1 MKNLKMSVKLSMIL
15 VLVFIMVM
23 GSGFSAIKGMKT
35 ISSHADDALEE
46 EVRNQY
52 DESIRQQVDNAI
64 SMLDQYYAAYEAG
77 ECTLEEAK
85 KQGADMLRELRYGD
99 SGYFWADDTEGNN
112 IVLLGSDTEGT
123 NRMGTKD
130 GNGYE
135 MVKDIIAVGQQPD
148 GGYCDYVFP
157 KEDGTENLP
166 KRSYSRLYEPFGWV
180 IGTGNYTDYID
191 EIVDGEKQIVDD
203 TRNIWI
209 TRMVFI
215 TVILFLI
222 TIVLIIYIIIDTTG
236 WMKKAVGYAQ
246 KLESGDM
253 TGRSATGRLKRKDEF
268 GILERAL
275 NSMAGTFDQVL
286 GGVKGHGVELAED
299 VDAVM
304 GHLNELND
312 EISSVSAATQELSA
326 SMEETAASAQQIETI
341 SHQIETVSK
350 NIAVRAQDGAEK
362 VVNIHQRAEKAKRD
376 TESNYQNAKNMKAE
390 ISGSLEQALEE
401 AKVVEQI
408 EVLAQSIMGITAQTN
423 LLALNASIE
432 AARAGEAG
440 KGFAVVADEIRLL
453 AEQSRATVENIQQVT
468 QKVTGAVQNLAD
480 DSSRLLAFVAED
492 VSDSFHQFSDIADA
506 YNQDAA
512 DVDEMVT
519 DFSAISEELLASIDG
534 VIQSIND
541 VSKASNEGANGTNEI
556 AQRASMIVQKSED
569 VLSVMNEVGKAS
581 SEMREMVQKFTITE
595 KKSQEKTE
603 EK

>member
-23 GSGFSAIKGMKT
+23 GSGFSAIRGMKT

-157 KEDGTENLP
+157 KEGGTENLP

-191 EIVDGEKQIVDD
+191 EIVEGEKQTIGA
-203 TRNIWI
+203 TRNEWI
-209 TRMVFI
+209 MKMEICTVVF
-215 TVILFLI
+215 FLL
-222 TIVLIIYIIIDTTG
+222 TIAVIIYLIADTTG

-253 TGRSATGRLKRKDEF
+253 TGRSAAGRLKRKDEF

-275 NSMAGTFDQVL
+275 NSMAATFDEVI
-286 GGVKGHGVELAED
+286 GAVKRHGLTLAGD
-299 VDAVM
+299 VDEVM
-304 GHLNELND
+304 EQLGELND
-312 EISSVSAATQELSA
+312 DISSVSAATEELSA

-362 VVNIHQRAEKAKRD
+362 VVSIHQRAQQAKKD
-376 TESNYQNAKNMKAE
+376 TESNYQNAKDMKAE
-390 ISGSLEQALEE
+390 ISGSLIQALEE

-440 KGFAVVADEIRLL
+440 KGFAVVADEIRSL
-453 AEQSRATVENIQQVT
+453 AEQSKVTAENIQQVT

-480 DSSRLLAFVAED
+480 DSSRLLNFVAED
-492 VSDSFHQFSDIADA
+492 VSKSFHQFTEIADA

-519 DFSAISEELLASIDG
+519 DFSAISEELLASIEG
-534 VIQSIND
+534 VLQSIND
-541 VSKASNEGANGTNEI
+541 VSKAANEGANGTNEI
-556 AQRASMIVQKSED
+556 AHRASNIVEKSEN
-569 VLSVMNEVGKAS
+569 VITVMNEVGDAS
-581 SEMREMVQKFTITE
+581 NEMREIVQKFIITE
-595 KKSQEKTE
+595 K
-603 EK
+603 

>member
-85 KQGADMLRELRYGD
+85 KRGADMLRELRYGD

-157 KEDGTENLP
+157 KEGGTENLP

-191 EIVDGEKQIVDD
+191 EIVEGEKQTIGA
-203 TRNIWI
+203 TRNEWI
-209 TRMVFI
+209 MKMEICTVVF
-215 TVILFLI
+215 FLL
-222 TIVLIIYIIIDTTG
+222 TIAVIIYLIADTTG

-253 TGRSATGRLKRKDEF
+253 TGRSAAGRLKRKDEF

-275 NSMAGTFDQVL
+275 NSMAATFDEVI
-286 GGVKGHGVELAED
+286 GAVKRHGLTLAGD
-299 VDAVM
+299 VDEVM
-304 GHLNELND
+304 EQLGELND
-312 EISSVSAATQELSA
+312 DISSVSAATEELSA

-362 VVNIHQRAEKAKRD
+362 VVSIHQRAQQAKKD
-376 TESNYQNAKNMKAE
+376 TESNYQNAKDMKAE
-390 ISGSLEQALEE
+390 ISGSLIQALEE

-440 KGFAVVADEIRLL
+440 KGFAVVADEIRSL
-453 AEQSRATVENIQQVT
+453 AEQSKVTAENIQQVT

-480 DSSRLLAFVAED
+480 DSSRLLNFVAED
-492 VSDSFHQFSDIADA
+492 VSKSFHQFTEIADA

-519 DFSAISEELLASIDG
+519 DFSAISEELLASIEG
-534 VIQSIND
+534 VLQSIND
-541 VSKASNEGANGTNEI
+541 VSKAANEGANGTNEI
-556 AQRASMIVQKSED
+556 AQRASNIVEKSEN
-569 VLSVMNEVGKAS
+569 VITVMNEVGDAS
-581 SEMREMVQKFTITE
+581 NEMREIVQKFIITE
-595 KKSQEKTE
+595 K
-603 EK
+603 

>member
-157 KEDGTENLP
+157 KEGGTENLP

-191 EIVDGEKQIVDD
+191 EIVEGEKQTIGA
-203 TRNIWI
+203 TRNEWI
-209 TRMVFI
+209 MKMEICTVVF
-215 TVILFLI
+215 FLL
-222 TIVLIIYIIIDTTG
+222 TIAVIIYLIADTTG

-253 TGRSATGRLKRKDEF
+253 TGRSAAGRLKRKDEF

-275 NSMAGTFDQVL
+275 NSMAATFDEVI
-286 GGVKGHGVELAED
+286 GAVKRHGLTLAGD
-299 VDAVM
+299 VDEVM
-304 GHLNELND
+304 EQLGELND
-312 EISSVSAATQELSA
+312 DISSVSAATEELSA

-362 VVNIHQRAEKAKRD
+362 VVSIHQRAQQAKTD
-376 TESNYQNAKNMKAE
+376 TESNYQYAKDMKAE
-390 ISGSLEQALEE
+390 ISGSLIQALEE

-440 KGFAVVADEIRLL
+440 KGFAVVADEIRSL
-453 AEQSRATVENIQQVT
+453 AEQSKVTAENIQQVT

-480 DSSRLLAFVAED
+480 DSSRLLNFVAED
-492 VSDSFHQFSDIADA
+492 VSKSFHQFTEIADA

-519 DFSAISEELLASIDG
+519 DFSAISEELLASIEG
-534 VIQSIND
+534 VLQSIND
-541 VSKASNEGANGTNEI
+541 VSKAANEGANGTNEI
-556 AQRASMIVQKSED
+556 AQRASNIVEKSEN
-569 VLSVMNEVGKAS
+569 VITVMNEVGDAS
-581 SEMREMVQKFTITE
+581 NEMREIVQKFIITE
-595 KKSQEKTE
+595 K
-603 EK
+603 

>member
-1 MKNLKMSVKLSMIL
+1 MIL

-46 EVRNQY
+46 AVRNQY

-112 IVLLGSDTEGT
+112 IVLLGSATEGT

-135 MVKDIIAVGQQPD
+135 MVRDIIAVGQQPD

-157 KEDGTENLP
+157 KEGGTENLP

-191 EIVDGEKQIVDD
+191 EIVEGEKQTIGA
-203 TRNIWI
+203 TRNEWI
-209 TRMVFI
+209 MKMEICTVVF
-215 TVILFLI
+215 FLL
-222 TIVLIIYIIIDTTG
+222 TIAVIIYLIADTTG

-253 TGRSATGRLKRKDEF
+253 TGRSAAGRLKRKDEF

-275 NSMAGTFDQVL
+275 NSMAATFDEVI
-286 GGVKGHGVELAED
+286 GAVKRHGLTLAGD
-299 VDAVM
+299 VDEVM
-304 GHLNELND
+304 EQLGELND
-312 EISSVSAATQELSA
+312 DISSVSAATEELSA

-362 VVNIHQRAEKAKRD
+362 VVSIHQRAQQAKKD
-376 TESNYQNAKNMKAE
+376 TESNYQNAKDMKAE
-390 ISGSLEQALEE
+390 ISGSLIQALEE

-440 KGFAVVADEIRLL
+440 KGFAVVADEIRSL
-453 AEQSRATVENIQQVT
+453 AEQSKVTAENIQQVT

-480 DSSRLLAFVAED
+480 DSSRLLNFVAED
-492 VSDSFHQFSDIADA
+492 VSKSFHQFTEIADA

-519 DFSAISEELLASIDG
+519 DFSAISEELLASIEG
-534 VIQSIND
+534 VLQSIND
-541 VSKASNEGANGTNEI
+541 VSKAANEGANGTNEI
-556 AQRASMIVQKSED
+556 AQRASNIVEKSEN
-569 VLSVMNEVGKAS
+569 VITVMNEVGDAS
-581 SEMREMVQKFTITE
+581 NEMREIVQKFIITE
-595 KKSQEKTE
+595 K
-603 EK
+603 

>member
-1 MKNLKMSVKLSMIL
+1 MKNLKKSVKLSMIL

-157 KEDGTENLP
+157 KEGGTENLP

-191 EIVDGEKQIVDD
+191 EIVEGEKQTIGA
-203 TRNIWI
+203 TRNEWI
-209 TRMVFI
+209 MKMEICTVVF
-215 TVILFLI
+215 FLL
-222 TIVLIIYIIIDTTG
+222 TIAGIIYLIADTTG

-253 TGRSATGRLKRKDEF
+253 TGRSAAGRLKRKDEF

-275 NSMAGTFDQVL
+275 NSMAATFDEVI
-286 GGVKGHGVELAED
+286 GAVKRHGMTLAGD
-299 VDAVM
+299 VDEVM
-304 GHLNELND
+304 EQLGELND
-312 EISSVSAATQELSA
+312 DISSVSAATEELSA

-362 VVNIHQRAEKAKRD
+362 VVSIHQRAQQAKKD
-376 TESNYQNAKNMKAE
+376 TESNYQNAKDMKAE
-390 ISGSLEQALEE
+390 ISGSLIQALEE

-440 KGFAVVADEIRLL
+440 KGFAVVADEIRSL
-453 AEQSRATVENIQQVT
+453 AEQSKVTAENIQQVT

-480 DSSRLLAFVAED
+480 DSSRLLNFVAED
-492 VSDSFHQFSDIADA
+492 VSKSFHQFTEIADA

-519 DFSAISEELLASIDG
+519 DFSAISEELLASIEG
-534 VIQSIND
+534 VLQSIND
-541 VSKASNEGANGTNEI
+541 VSKAANEGANGTNEI
-556 AQRASMIVQKSED
+556 AQRASNIVEKSEN
-569 VLSVMNEVGKAS
+569 VITVMNEVGDAS
-581 SEMREMVQKFTITE
+581 NEMREIVQKFIITE
-595 KKSQEKTE
+595 K
-603 EK
+603 

>member
-157 KEDGTENLP
+157 KEGGTENLP

-191 EIVDGEKQIVDD
+191 EIVEGEKQTIGA
-203 TRNIWI
+203 TRNEWI
-209 TRMVFI
+209 MKMEICTVVF
-215 TVILFLI
+215 FLL
-222 TIVLIIYIIIDTTG
+222 TIAVIIYLIADTTG

-253 TGRSATGRLKRKDEF
+253 TGRSAAGRLKRKDEF
-268 GILERAL
+268 GILERAM
-275 NSMAGTFDQVL
+275 NSMAATFDEVI
-286 GGVKGHGVELAED
+286 GAVKRHGLTLAGD
-299 VDAVM
+299 VDEVM
-304 GHLNELND
+304 EQLGELND
-312 EISSVSAATQELSA
+312 DISSVSAATEELSA

-362 VVNIHQRAEKAKRD
+362 VVSIHQRAQQAKKD
-376 TESNYQNAKNMKAE
+376 TESNYQNAKDMKAE
-390 ISGSLEQALEE
+390 ISGSLIQALEE

-440 KGFAVVADEIRLL
+440 KGFAVVADEIRSL
-453 AEQSRATVENIQQVT
+453 AEQSKVTAENIQQVT

-480 DSSRLLAFVAED
+480 DSSRLLNFVAKD
-492 VSDSFHQFSDIADA
+492 VSKSFHQFTDIADA

-519 DFSAISEELLASIDG
+519 DFSAISEELLASIEG
-534 VIQSIND
+534 VLQSIND
-541 VSKASNEGANGTNEI
+541 VSKAANEGANGTNEI
-556 AQRASMIVQKSED
+556 AQRASNIVEKSENVITVMNEIGDASNEMREIVQK
-569 VLSVMNEVGKAS
+569 
-581 SEMREMVQKFTITE
+581 FIITE
-595 KKSQEKTE
+595 K
-603 EK
+603 

>member
-46 EVRNQY
+46 AVRNQY

-112 IVLLGSDTEGT
+112 IVLLGSATEGT

-135 MVKDIIAVGQQPD
+135 MVRDIIAVGQQPD

-157 KEDGTENLP
+157 KEGGTENLP

-191 EIVDGEKQIVDD
+191 EIVEGEKQTIGA
-203 TRNIWI
+203 TRNEWI
-209 TRMVFI
+209 MKMEICTVVF
-215 TVILFLI
+215 FLL
-222 TIVLIIYIIIDTTG
+222 TIAVIIYLIADTTG

-253 TGRSATGRLKRKDEF
+253 TGRSAAGRLKRKDEF

-275 NSMAGTFDQVL
+275 NSMAATFDEVI
-286 GGVKGHGVELAED
+286 GAVKRHGLTLAGD
-299 VDAVM
+299 VDEVM
-304 GHLNELND
+304 EQLGELND
-312 EISSVSAATQELSA
+312 DISSVSAATEELSA

-362 VVNIHQRAEKAKRD
+362 VVSIHQRAQQAKKD
-376 TESNYQNAKNMKAE
+376 TESNYQNAKDMKAE
-390 ISGSLEQALEE
+390 ISGSLIQALEE

-440 KGFAVVADEIRLL
+440 KGFAVVADEIRSL
-453 AEQSRATVENIQQVT
+453 AEQSKVTAENIQQVT

-480 DSSRLLAFVAED
+480 DSSRLLNFVAED
-492 VSDSFHQFSDIADA
+492 VSKSFHQFTEVADA

-519 DFSAISEELLASIDG
+519 DFSAISEELLASIEG
-534 VIQSIND
+534 VLQSIND
-541 VSKASNEGANGTNEI
+541 VSKAANEGANGTNEI
-556 AQRASMIVQKSED
+556 AQRASNIVEKSEN
-569 VLSVMNEVGKAS
+569 VITVMNEVGDAS
-581 SEMREMVQKFTITE
+581 NEMREIVQKFIITE
-595 KKSQEKTE
+595 K
-603 EK
+603 

>member
-166 KRSYSRLYEPFGWV
+166 KRSYSRLYESFGWV

-191 EIVDGEKQIVDD
+191 EIVEGEKQTIGA
-203 TRNIWI
+203 TRNEWI
-209 TRMVFI
+209 MKMEICTVVF
-215 TVILFLI
+215 FLL
-222 TIVLIIYIIIDTTG
+222 TIAVIIYLIADTTG

-253 TGRSATGRLKRKDEF
+253 TGRSAAGRLKRKDEF

-275 NSMAGTFDQVL
+275 NSMAATFDEVI
-286 GGVKGHGVELAED
+286 GAVKRHGLTLAGD
-299 VDAVM
+299 VDEVM
-304 GHLNELND
+304 EQLGELND
-312 EISSVSAATQELSA
+312 DISSVSAATEELSA

-362 VVNIHQRAEKAKRD
+362 VVSIHQRAQQAKKD
-376 TESNYQNAKNMKAE
+376 TESNYQNAKDMKAE
-390 ISGSLEQALEE
+390 ISGSLIQALEE

-453 AEQSRATVENIQQVT
+453 AEQSKVTAENIQQVT

-480 DSSRLLAFVAED
+480 DSSRLLNFVAED
-492 VSDSFHQFSDIADA
+492 VSKSFHQFTEIADA

-519 DFSAISEELLASIDG
+519 DFSAISEELLASIEG
-534 VIQSIND
+534 VLQSIND
-541 VSKASNEGANGTNEI
+541 VSKAANEGANGTNEI
-556 AQRASMIVQKSED
+556 AQRASNIVEKSEN
-569 VLSVMNEVGKAS
+569 VITVMNEVGDAS
-581 SEMREMVQKFTITE
+581 NEMREIVQKFIITE
-595 KKSQEKTE
+595 K
-603 EK
+603 

>member
-46 EVRNQY
+46 AVRNQY

-112 IVLLGSDTEGT
+112 IVLLGSATEGT

-135 MVKDIIAVGQQPD
+135 MVRDIIAVGQQPD

-157 KEDGTENLP
+157 KEGGTENLP

-191 EIVDGEKQIVDD
+191 EIVEGVKQTIGA
-203 TRNIWI
+203 TRNEWI
-209 TRMVFI
+209 MKMEICTVVF
-215 TVILFLI
+215 FLL
-222 TIVLIIYIIIDTTG
+222 TIAVIIYLIADTTG

-253 TGRSATGRLKRKDEF
+253 TGRSAAGRLKRKDEF

-275 NSMAGTFDQVL
+275 NSMAATFDEVI
-286 GGVKGHGVELAED
+286 GAVKRHGLTLAGD
-299 VDAVM
+299 VDEVM
-304 GHLNELND
+304 EQLGELND
-312 EISSVSAATQELSA
+312 DISSVSAATEELSA

-362 VVNIHQRAEKAKRD
+362 VVSIHQRAQQAKKD
-376 TESNYQNAKNMKAE
+376 TESNYQNAKDMKAE
-390 ISGSLEQALEE
+390 ISGSLIQALEE

-440 KGFAVVADEIRLL
+440 KGFAVVADEIRSL
-453 AEQSRATVENIQQVT
+453 AEQSKVTAENIQQVT

-480 DSSRLLAFVAED
+480 DSSRLLNFVAED
-492 VSDSFHQFSDIADA
+492 VSKSFHQFTEIADA

-519 DFSAISEELLASIDG
+519 DFSAISEELLASIEG
-534 VIQSIND
+534 VLQSIND
-541 VSKASNEGANGTNEI
+541 VSKAANEGANGTNEI
-556 AQRASMIVQKSED
+556 AQRASNIVEKSEN
-569 VLSVMNEVGKAS
+569 VITVMNEVGDAS
-581 SEMREMVQKFTITE
+581 NEMREIVQKFIITE
-595 KKSQEKTE
+595 K
-603 EK
+603 

>member
-23 GSGFSAIKGMKT
+23 GSGFSAIRGMKT

-166 KRSYSRLYEPFGWV
+166 KRSYSRLYESFGWV

-191 EIVDGEKQIVDD
+191 EIVEGEKQTIGA
-203 TRNIWI
+203 TRNEWI
-209 TRMVFI
+209 MKMEICTVVF
-215 TVILFLI
+215 FLL
-222 TIVLIIYIIIDTTG
+222 TIAVIIYLIADTTG

-253 TGRSATGRLKRKDEF
+253 TGRSAAGRLKRKDEF

-275 NSMAGTFDQVL
+275 NSMAATFDEVI
-286 GGVKGHGVELAED
+286 GAVKRHGLTLAGD
-299 VDAVM
+299 VDEVM
-304 GHLNELND
+304 EQLGELND
-312 EISSVSAATQELSA
+312 DISSVSAATEELSA

-362 VVNIHQRAEKAKRD
+362 VVSIHQRAQQAKKD
-376 TESNYQNAKNMKAE
+376 TESNYQNAKDMKAE
-390 ISGSLEQALEE
+390 ISGSLIQALEE

-440 KGFAVVADEIRLL
+440 KGFAVVADEIRSL
-453 AEQSRATVENIQQVT
+453 AEQSKVTAENIQQVT

-480 DSSRLLAFVAED
+480 DSSRLLNFVAED
-492 VSDSFHQFSDIADA
+492 VSKSFHQFTEIADA

-519 DFSAISEELLASIDG
+519 DFSAISEELLASIEG
-534 VIQSIND
+534 VLQSIND
-541 VSKASNEGANGTNEI
+541 VSKAANEGANGTNEI
-556 AQRASMIVQKSED
+556 AQRASNIVEKSEN
-569 VLSVMNEVGKAS
+569 VITVMNEVGDAS
-581 SEMREMVQKFTITE
+581 NEMREIVQKFIITE
-595 KKSQEKTE
+595 K
-603 EK
+603 

>member
-1 MKNLKMSVKLSMIL
+1 MIL

-157 KEDGTENLP
+157 KEGGTENLP

-191 EIVDGEKQIVDD
+191 EIVEGEKQTIGA
-203 TRNIWI
+203 TRNEWI
-209 TRMVFI
+209 MKMEICTVVFF
-215 TVILFLI
+215 LF
-222 TIVLIIYIIIDTTG
+222 TIAVIIYLIADTTG

-253 TGRSATGRLKRKDEF
+253 TGRSAAGRLKRKDEF

-275 NSMAGTFDQVL
+275 NSMAATFDEVI
-286 GGVKGHGVELAED
+286 GAVKRHGLTLAGD
-299 VDAVM
+299 VDEVM
-304 GHLNELND
+304 EQLGELND
-312 EISSVSAATQELSA
+312 DISSVSAATEELSA

-362 VVNIHQRAEKAKRD
+362 VVSIHQRAQQAKKD
-376 TESNYQNAKNMKAE
+376 TESNYQNAKDMKAE
-390 ISGSLEQALEE
+390 ISGSLIQALEE

-440 KGFAVVADEIRLL
+440 KGFAVVADEIRSL
-453 AEQSRATVENIQQVT
+453 AEQSKVTAENIQQVT

-480 DSSRLLAFVAED
+480 DSSRLLNFVAED
-492 VSDSFHQFSDIADA
+492 VSKSFHQFTEIADA

-519 DFSAISEELLASIDG
+519 DFSAISEELLASIEG
-534 VIQSIND
+534 VLQSIND
-541 VSKASNEGANGTNEI
+541 VSKAANEGANGTNEI
-556 AQRASMIVQKSED
+556 AQRASNIVEKSEN
-569 VLSVMNEVGKAS
+569 VITVMNEVGDAS
-581 SEMREMVQKFTITE
+581 NEMREIVQKFIITE
-595 KKSQEKTE
+595 K
-603 EK
+603 

>member
-46 EVRNQY
+46 AVRNQY

-112 IVLLGSDTEGT
+112 IVLLGSATEGT

-135 MVKDIIAVGQQPD
+135 MVRDIIAVGQQPD

-157 KEDGTENLP
+157 KEGGTENLP

-191 EIVDGEKQIVDD
+191 EIVEGEKQTIGA
-203 TRNIWI
+203 TRNEWI
-209 TRMVFI
+209 MKMEICTVVF
-215 TVILFLI
+215 FLL
-222 TIVLIIYIIIDTTG
+222 TIAVIIYLIADTTG

-253 TGRSATGRLKRKDEF
+253 TGRSAAGRLKRKDEF
-268 GILERAL
+268 GILERAM
-275 NSMAGTFDQVL
+275 NSMAATFDEVI
-286 GGVKGHGVELAED
+286 GAVKRHGMTLAGD
-299 VDAVM
+299 VDEVM
-304 GHLNELND
+304 EQLGELND
-312 EISSVSAATQELSA
+312 DISSVSAATEELSA

-362 VVNIHQRAEKAKRD
+362 VVSIHQRAQQAKKD
-376 TESNYQNAKNMKAE
+376 TESNYQNAKDMKAE
-390 ISGSLEQALEE
+390 ISGSLIQALEE

-440 KGFAVVADEIRLL
+440 KGFAVVADEIRSL
-453 AEQSRATVENIQQVT
+453 AEQSKVTAENIQQVT

-480 DSSRLLAFVAED
+480 DSSRLLNFVAED
-492 VSDSFHQFSDIADA
+492 VSKSFHQFTEIADA

-519 DFSAISEELLASIDG
+519 DFSAISEELLASIEG
-534 VIQSIND
+534 VLQSIND
-541 VSKASNEGANGTNEI
+541 VSKAANEGANGTNEI
-556 AQRASMIVQKSED
+556 AQRASNIVEKSEN
-569 VLSVMNEVGKAS
+569 VITVMNEVGDAS
-581 SEMREMVQKFTITE
+581 NEMREIVQKFIITE
-595 KKSQEKTE
+595 K
-603 EK
+603 

>member
-157 KEDGTENLP
+157 KEGGTENLP

-191 EIVDGEKQIVDD
+191 EIVVGEKQTIGA
-203 TRNIWI
+203 TRNEWI
-209 TRMVFI
+209 MKMEICTVVF
-215 TVILFLI
+215 FLL
-222 TIVLIIYIIIDTTG
+222 TIAVIIYLIADTTG

-253 TGRSATGRLKRKDEF
+253 TGRSAAGRLKRKDEF

-275 NSMAGTFDQVL
+275 NSMAATFDEVI
-286 GGVKGHGVELAED
+286 GAVKRHGLTLAGD
-299 VDAVM
+299 VDEVM
-304 GHLNELND
+304 EQLGELND
-312 EISSVSAATQELSA
+312 DISSVSAATEELSA

-362 VVNIHQRAEKAKRD
+362 VVSIHQRAQQAKKD
-376 TESNYQNAKNMKAE
+376 TESNYQNAKDMKAE
-390 ISGSLEQALEE
+390 ISGSLIQALEE

-440 KGFAVVADEIRLL
+440 KGFAVVADEIRSL
-453 AEQSRATVENIQQVT
+453 AEQSKVTAENIQQVT

-480 DSSRLLAFVAED
+480 DSSRLLNFVAED
-492 VSDSFHQFSDIADA
+492 VSKSFHQFTEIADA

-519 DFSAISEELLASIDG
+519 DFSAISEELLASIEG
-534 VIQSIND
+534 VLQSIND
-541 VSKASNEGANGTNEI
+541 VSKAANEGANGTNEI
-556 AQRASMIVQKSED
+556 AQRASNIVEKSEN
-569 VLSVMNEVGKAS
+569 VITVMNEVGDAS
-581 SEMREMVQKFTITE
+581 NEMREIVQKFIITE
-595 KKSQEKTE
+595 M
-603 EK
+603 

>member
-157 KEDGTENLP
+157 KEGGTENLP

-191 EIVDGEKQIVDD
+191 EIVEGEKQTIGA
-203 TRNIWI
+203 TRNEWI
-209 TRMVFI
+209 MKMEICTVVF
-215 TVILFLI
+215 FLL
-222 TIVLIIYIIIDTTG
+222 TIAVIIYLIADTTG

-253 TGRSATGRLKRKDEF
+253 TGRSAAGRLKRKDEF

-275 NSMAGTFDQVL
+275 NSMAATFDEVI
-286 GGVKGHGVELAED
+286 GAVKRHGLTLAGD
-299 VDAVM
+299 VDEVM
-304 GHLNELND
+304 EQLGELND
-312 EISSVSAATQELSA
+312 DISSVSAATEELSA

-362 VVNIHQRAEKAKRD
+362 VVSIHQRAQQAKKD
-376 TESNYQNAKNMKAE
+376 TESNYQNAKDMKAE
-390 ISGSLEQALEE
+390 ISGSLIQALEE

-440 KGFAVVADEIRLL
+440 KGFAVVADEIRSL
-453 AEQSRATVENIQQVT
+453 AEQSKVTAENIQQVT

-480 DSSRLLAFVAED
+480 DSSRLLNFVAKD
-492 VSDSFHQFSDIADA
+492 VSKSFHQFTEIADA

-519 DFSAISEELLASIDG
+519 DFSAISEELLASIEG
-534 VIQSIND
+534 VLQSIND
-541 VSKASNEGANGTNEI
+541 VSKAANEGANGTNEI
-556 AQRASMIVQKSED
+556 AQRASNIVEKSEN
-569 VLSVMNEVGKAS
+569 VITVMNEVGDAS
-581 SEMREMVQKFTITE
+581 NEMREIVQKFIITE
-595 KKSQEKTE
+595 K
-603 EK
+603 

>member
-1 MKNLKMSVKLSMIL
+1 MIL

-166 KRSYSRLYEPFGWV
+166 KRSYSRLYESFGWV

-191 EIVDGEKQIVDD
+191 EIVDGEKQTIGA
-203 TRNIWI
+203 TRNEWI
-209 TRMVFI
+209 MKMEICTVVF
-215 TVILFLI
+215 FLL
-222 TIVLIIYIIIDTTG
+222 TIAVIIYLIADTTG

-253 TGRSATGRLKRKDEF
+253 TGRSAAGRLKRKDEF

-275 NSMAGTFDQVL
+275 NSMAATFDEVI
-286 GGVKGHGVELAED
+286 GAVKRHGLTLAGD
-299 VDAVM
+299 VDEVM
-304 GHLNELND
+304 EQLGELND
-312 EISSVSAATQELSA
+312 DISSVSAATEELSA

-362 VVNIHQRAEKAKRD
+362 VVSIHQRAQQAKKD
-376 TESNYQNAKNMKAE
+376 TESNYQNAKDMKAE
-390 ISGSLEQALEE
+390 ISGSLIQALEE

-440 KGFAVVADEIRLL
+440 KGFAVVADEIRSL
-453 AEQSRATVENIQQVT
+453 AEQSKVTAENIQQVT

-480 DSSRLLAFVAED
+480 DSSRLLNFVAED
-492 VSDSFHQFSDIADA
+492 VSKSFHQFTEIADA

-519 DFSAISEELLASIDG
+519 DFSAISEELLASIEG
-534 VIQSIND
+534 VLQSIND
-541 VSKASNEGANGTNEI
+541 VSKAANEGANGTNEI
-556 AQRASMIVQKSED
+556 AQRASNIVEKSEN
-569 VLSVMNEVGKAS
+569 VITVMNEVGDAS
-581 SEMREMVQKFTITE
+581 NEMREIVQKFIITE
-595 KKSQEKTE
+595 K
-603 EK
+603 

>member
-23 GSGFSAIKGMKT
+23 GSGFSAIRGMKT

-157 KEDGTENLP
+157 KEGGTENLP

-191 EIVDGEKQIVDD
+191 EIVEGEKQTIGA
-203 TRNIWI
+203 TRNEWI
-209 TRMVFI
+209 MKMEICTVVF
-215 TVILFLI
+215 FLL
-222 TIVLIIYIIIDTTG
+222 TIAVIIYLIADTTG

-253 TGRSATGRLKRKDEF
+253 TGRSAAGRLKRKDEF

-275 NSMAGTFDQVL
+275 NSMAATFDEVI
-286 GGVKGHGVELAED
+286 GAVKRHGLTLAGD
-299 VDAVM
+299 VDEVM
-304 GHLNELND
+304 EQLGELND
-312 EISSVSAATQELSA
+312 DISSVSAATEELSA

-362 VVNIHQRAEKAKRD
+362 VVSIHQRAQQAKKD
-376 TESNYQNAKNMKAE
+376 TESNYQNAKDMKAE
-390 ISGSLEQALEE
+390 ISGSLIQALEE

-440 KGFAVVADEIRLL
+440 KGFAVVADEIRSL
-453 AEQSRATVENIQQVT
+453 AEQSKVTAENIQQVT

-480 DSSRLLAFVAED
+480 DSSRLLNFVAED
-492 VSDSFHQFSDIADA
+492 VSKSFHQFTEIADA

-519 DFSAISEELLASIDG
+519 DFSAISEELLASIEG
-534 VIQSIND
+534 VLQSIND
-541 VSKASNEGANGTNEI
+541 VSKAANEGANGTNEI
-556 AQRASMIVQKSED
+556 AQRASNIVEKSEN
-569 VLSVMNEVGKAS
+569 VITVMNEVGDAS
-581 SEMREMVQKFTITE
+581 NEMREIVQKFIITE
-595 KKSQEKTE
+595 K
-603 EK
+603 

>member
-157 KEDGTENLP
+157 KEGGTENLP

-191 EIVDGEKQIVDD
+191 EIVEGEKQTIGA
-203 TRNIWI
+203 TRNEWI
-209 TRMVFI
+209 MKMEICTVVF
-215 TVILFLI
+215 FLL
-222 TIVLIIYIIIDTTG
+222 TIAVIIYLIADTTG

-253 TGRSATGRLKRKDEF
+253 TGRSAAGRLKRKDEF

-275 NSMAGTFDQVL
+275 NSMAATFDEVI
-286 GGVKGHGVELAED
+286 GAVKRHGLTLAGD
-299 VDAVM
+299 VDEVM
-304 GHLNELND
+304 EQLGELND
-312 EISSVSAATQELSA
+312 DISSVSAATEELSA

-350 NIAVRAQDGAEK
+350 NIAVRAQDGAAK
-362 VVNIHQRAEKAKRD
+362 VVSIHQRAQQAKKD
-376 TESNYQNAKNMKAE
+376 TESNYQNAKDMKAE
-390 ISGSLEQALEE
+390 ISGSLIQALEE

-440 KGFAVVADEIRLL
+440 KGFAVVADEIRSL
-453 AEQSRATVENIQQVT
+453 AEQSKVTAENIQQVT

-480 DSSRLLAFVAED
+480 DSSRLLNFVAED
-492 VSDSFHQFSDIADA
+492 VSKSFHQFTEIADA

-519 DFSAISEELLASIDG
+519 DFSAISEELLASIEG
-534 VIQSIND
+534 VLQSIND
-541 VSKASNEGANGTNEI
+541 VSKAANEGANGTNEI
-556 AQRASMIVQKSED
+556 AQRASNIVEKSEN
-569 VLSVMNEVGKAS
+569 VITVMNEVGDAS
-581 SEMREMVQKFTITE
+581 NEMREIVQKFIITE
-595 KKSQEKTE
+595 K
-603 EK
+603 

>member
-35 ISSHADDALEE
+35 ISSQADDALEE

-157 KEDGTENLP
+157 KEGGTENLP

-191 EIVDGEKQIVDD
+191 EIVEGEKQTIGA
-203 TRNIWI
+203 TRNEWI
-209 TRMVFI
+209 MKMEICTVVF
-215 TVILFLI
+215 FLL
-222 TIVLIIYIIIDTTG
+222 TIAVIIYLIADTTG

-253 TGRSATGRLKRKDEF
+253 TGRSAAGRLKRKDEF

-275 NSMAGTFDQVL
+275 NSMAATFDEVI
-286 GGVKGHGVELAED
+286 GAVKRHGLTLAGD
-299 VDAVM
+299 VDEVM
-304 GHLNELND
+304 EQLGELND
-312 EISSVSAATQELSA
+312 DISSVSAATEELSA

-362 VVNIHQRAEKAKRD
+362 VVSIHQRAQQAKKD
-376 TESNYQNAKNMKAE
+376 TESNYQNAKDMKAE
-390 ISGSLEQALEE
+390 ISGSLIQALEE

-440 KGFAVVADEIRLL
+440 KGFAVVADEIRSL
-453 AEQSRATVENIQQVT
+453 AEQSKVTAENIQQVT

-480 DSSRLLAFVAED
+480 DSSRLLNFVAED
-492 VSDSFHQFSDIADA
+492 VSKSFHQFTEIADA

-519 DFSAISEELLASIDG
+519 DFSAISEELLASIEG
-534 VIQSIND
+534 VLQSIND
-541 VSKASNEGANGTNEI
+541 VSKAANEGANGTNEI
-556 AQRASMIVQKSED
+556 AQRASNIVEKSEN
-569 VLSVMNEVGKAS
+569 VITVMNEVGDAS
-581 SEMREMVQKFTITE
+581 NEMREIVQKFIITE
-595 KKSQEKTE
+595 K
-603 EK
+603 

>member
-157 KEDGTENLP
+157 KEGGTENLP

-191 EIVDGEKQIVDD
+191 EIVEGEKQTIGA
-203 TRNIWI
+203 TRNEWI
-209 TRMVFI
+209 MKMEICTVVF
-215 TVILFLI
+215 FLL
-222 TIVLIIYIIIDTTG
+222 TIAVIIYLIADTTG

-253 TGRSATGRLKRKDEF
+253 TGRSAAGRLKRKDEL
-268 GILERAL
+268 GILERAM
-275 NSMAGTFDQVL
+275 NSMAATFDEVI
-286 GGVKGHGVELAED
+286 GAVKRHGLTLAGD
-299 VDAVM
+299 VDEVM
-304 GHLNELND
+304 EQLGELND
-312 EISSVSAATQELSA
+312 DISSVSAATEELSA

-362 VVNIHQRAEKAKRD
+362 VVSIHQRAQQAKKD
-376 TESNYQNAKNMKAE
+376 TESNYQNAKDMKAE
-390 ISGSLEQALEE
+390 ISGSLIQALEE

-440 KGFAVVADEIRLL
+440 KGFAVVADEIRSF
-453 AEQSRATVENIQQVT
+453 AEQSKVTAENIQQVT

-480 DSSRLLAFVAED
+480 DSSRLLNFVAED
-492 VSDSFHQFSDIADA
+492 VSKSFHQFTEIADA

-519 DFSAISEELLASIDG
+519 DFSAISEELLASIEG
-534 VIQSIND
+534 VLQSIND
-541 VSKASNEGANGTNEI
+541 VSKAANEGANGTNEI
-556 AQRASMIVQKSED
+556 AQRASNIVEKSEN
-569 VLSVMNEVGKAS
+569 VITVMNEVGDAS
-581 SEMREMVQKFTITE
+581 NEMREIVQKFIITE
-595 KKSQEKTE
+595 K
-603 EK
+603 

>member
-1 MKNLKMSVKLSMIL
+1 MSVKLSMIL

-157 KEDGTENLP
+157 KEGGTENLP

-191 EIVDGEKQIVDD
+191 EIVEGEKQTIGA
-203 TRNIWI
+203 TRNEWI
-209 TRMVFI
+209 MKMEICTVVF
-215 TVILFLI
+215 FLL
-222 TIVLIIYIIIDTTG
+222 TIAVIIYLIADTTG

-253 TGRSATGRLKRKDEF
+253 TGRSAAGRLKRKDEF

-275 NSMAGTFDQVL
+275 NSMAATFDEVI
-286 GGVKGHGVELAED
+286 GAVKRHGLTLAGD
-299 VDAVM
+299 VDEVM
-304 GHLNELND
+304 EQLGELND
-312 EISSVSAATQELSA
+312 DISSVSAATEELSA

-362 VVNIHQRAEKAKRD
+362 VVSIHQRAQQAKKD
-376 TESNYQNAKNMKAE
+376 TESNYQNAKDMKAE
-390 ISGSLEQALEE
+390 ISGSLIQALEE

-440 KGFAVVADEIRLL
+440 KGFAVVADEIRSL
-453 AEQSRATVENIQQVT
+453 AEQSKVTAENIQQVT

-480 DSSRLLAFVAED
+480 DSSRLLNFVAED
-492 VSDSFHQFSDIADA
+492 VSKSFHQFTEIADA

-519 DFSAISEELLASIDG
+519 DFSAISEELLASIEG
-534 VIQSIND
+534 VLQSIND
-541 VSKASNEGANGTNEI
+541 VSKAANEGANGTNEI
-556 AQRASMIVQKSED
+556 AQRASNIVEKSEN
-569 VLSVMNEVGKAS
+569 VITVMNEVGDAS
-581 SEMREMVQKFTITE
+581 NEMREIVQKFIITE
-595 KKSQEKTE
+595 K
-603 EK
+603 

>member
-180 IGTGNYTDYID
+180 IGTGIYTDYID
-191 EIVDGEKQIVDD
+191 EIVEREKQTIGA
-203 TRNIWI
+203 TRNEWI
-209 TRMVFI
+209 MKMEICTVVF
-215 TVILFLI
+215 FLL
-222 TIVLIIYIIIDTTG
+222 TIAVIIYLIADTTG

-253 TGRSATGRLKRKDEF
+253 TGRSAAGRLKRKDEF

-275 NSMAGTFDQVL
+275 NSMAATFDEVI
-286 GGVKGHGVELAED
+286 GDVKRHGLTLAGD
-299 VDAVM
+299 VDKVM
-304 GHLNELND
+304 EHLGELND
-312 EISSVSAATQELSA
+312 DISSVSAATEELSA

-362 VVNIHQRAEKAKRD
+362 VVSIHQRAQQAKKD
-376 TESNYQNAKNMKAE
+376 TESNYQNAKDMKAE
-390 ISGSLEQALEE
+390 ISGSLIQALEE

-440 KGFAVVADEIRLL
+440 KGFAVVADEIRSL
-453 AEQSRATVENIQQVT
+453 AEQSKVTAENIQQVT

-480 DSSRLLAFVAED
+480 DSSRLLNFVAKD
-492 VSDSFHQFSDIADA
+492 VSKSFHQFTDIADA

-519 DFSAISEELLASIDG
+519 DFSAISEELLASIEG
-534 VIQSIND
+534 VLQSIND
-541 VSKASNEGANGTNEI
+541 VSKAANEGANGTNEI
-556 AQRASMIVQKSED
+556 AQRASSIVEKSENVITVMNEIGDASNEMREIVQK
-569 VLSVMNEVGKAS
+569 
-581 SEMREMVQKFTITE
+581 FIITE
-595 KKSQEKTE
+595 K
-603 EK
+603 

>member
-157 KEDGTENLP
+157 KEGGTENLP

-191 EIVDGEKQIVDD
+191 EIVEGEKKTIGA
-203 TRNIWI
+203 TRNEWI
-209 TRMVFI
+209 MKMEICTVVF
-215 TVILFLI
+215 FLL
-222 TIVLIIYIIIDTTG
+222 TIAVIIYLIADTTG

-253 TGRSATGRLKRKDEF
+253 TGRSAAGRLKRKDEF

-275 NSMAGTFDQVL
+275 NSMAATFDEVI
-286 GGVKGHGVELAED
+286 GAVKRHGLTLAGD
-299 VDAVM
+299 VDEVM
-304 GHLNELND
+304 EQLGELND
-312 EISSVSAATQELSA
+312 DISSVSAATEELSA

-362 VVNIHQRAEKAKRD
+362 VVSIHQRAQQAKKD
-376 TESNYQNAKNMKAE
+376 TESNYQNAKDMKAE
-390 ISGSLEQALEE
+390 ISGSLIQALEE

-440 KGFAVVADEIRLL
+440 KGFAVVADEIRSL
-453 AEQSRATVENIQQVT
+453 AEQSKVTAENIQQVT

-480 DSSRLLAFVAED
+480 DSSRLLNFVAED
-492 VSDSFHQFSDIADA
+492 VSKSFHQFTEIADA

-519 DFSAISEELLASIDG
+519 DFSAISEELLASIEG
-534 VIQSIND
+534 VLQSIND
-541 VSKASNEGANGTNEI
+541 VSKAANEGANGTNEI
-556 AQRASMIVQKSED
+556 AQRASNIVEKSEN
-569 VLSVMNEVGKAS
+569 VITVMNEVGDAS
-581 SEMREMVQKFTITE
+581 NEMREIVQKFIITE
-595 KKSQEKTE
+595 K
-603 EK
+603 

>member
-46 EVRNQY
+46 AVRNQY

-166 KRSYSRLYEPFGWV
+166 KRSYSRLYESFGWV

-191 EIVDGEKQIVDD
+191 EIVEGEKQTIGA
-203 TRNIWI
+203 TRNEWI
-209 TRMVFI
+209 MKMEICTVVF
-215 TVILFLI
+215 FLL
-222 TIVLIIYIIIDTTG
+222 TIAVIIYLIADTTG
-236 WMKKAVGYAQ
+236 WMKKAVSYAQ

-253 TGRSATGRLKRKDEF
+253 TGRSAAGRLKRKDEF

-275 NSMAGTFDQVL
+275 NSMAATFDEVI
-286 GGVKGHGVELAED
+286 GAVKRHGLTLAGD
-299 VDAVM
+299 VDEVM
-304 GHLNELND
+304 EQLGELND
-312 EISSVSAATQELSA
+312 DISSVSAATEELSA

-362 VVNIHQRAEKAKRD
+362 VVSIHQRAQQAKKD
-376 TESNYQNAKNMKAE
+376 TESNYQNAKDMKAE
-390 ISGSLEQALEE
+390 ISGSLIQALEE

-440 KGFAVVADEIRLL
+440 KGFAVVADEIRSL
-453 AEQSRATVENIQQVT
+453 AEQSKVTAENIQQVT

-480 DSSRLLAFVAED
+480 DSSRLLNFVAED
-492 VSDSFHQFSDIADA
+492 VSKSFHQFTEIADA

-519 DFSAISEELLASIDG
+519 DFSAISEELLASIEG
-534 VIQSIND
+534 VLQSIND
-541 VSKASNEGANGTNEI
+541 VSKAANEGANGTNEI
-556 AQRASMIVQKSED
+556 AQRASNIVEKSEN
-569 VLSVMNEVGKAS
+569 VITVMNEVGDAS
-581 SEMREMVQKFTITE
+581 NEMREIVQKFIITE
-595 KKSQEKTE
+595 K
-603 EK
+603 

>member
-123 NRMGTKD
+123 NRMETKD

-157 KEDGTENLP
+157 KEGGTENLP

-191 EIVDGEKQIVDD
+191 EIVEGEKQTIGA
-203 TRNIWI
+203 TRNEWI
-209 TRMVFI
+209 MKMEICTVVF
-215 TVILFLI
+215 FLL
-222 TIVLIIYIIIDTTG
+222 TIAVIIYLIADTTG

-253 TGRSATGRLKRKDEF
+253 TGRSAAGRLKRKDEF

-275 NSMAGTFDQVL
+275 NSMAATFDEVI
-286 GGVKGHGVELAED
+286 GAVKRHGLTLAGD
-299 VDAVM
+299 VDEVM
-304 GHLNELND
+304 EQLGELND
-312 EISSVSAATQELSA
+312 DISSVSAATEELSA

-362 VVNIHQRAEKAKRD
+362 VVSIHQRAQQAKKD
-376 TESNYQNAKNMKAE
+376 TESNYQNAKDMKAE
-390 ISGSLEQALEE
+390 ISGSLIQALEE

-440 KGFAVVADEIRLL
+440 KGFAVVADEIRSL
-453 AEQSRATVENIQQVT
+453 AEQSKVTAENIQQVT

-480 DSSRLLAFVAED
+480 DSSRLLNFVAED
-492 VSDSFHQFSDIADA
+492 VSKSFHQFTEIADA

-519 DFSAISEELLASIDG
+519 DFSAISEELLASIEG
-534 VIQSIND
+534 VLQSIND
-541 VSKASNEGANGTNEI
+541 VSKAANEGANGTNEI
-556 AQRASMIVQKSED
+556 AQRASNIVEKSEN
-569 VLSVMNEVGKAS
+569 VITVMNEVGDAS
-581 SEMREMVQKFTITE
+581 NEMREIVQKFIITE
-595 KKSQEKTE
+595 K
-603 EK
+603 

>member
-15 VLVFIMVM
+15 ILVFIMVM
-23 GSGFSAIKGMKT
+23 GSGFSAIRGMKT

-157 KEDGTENLP
+157 KEGGTENLP

-191 EIVDGEKQIVDD
+191 EIVEGEKQTIGA
-203 TRNIWI
+203 TRNEWI
-209 TRMVFI
+209 MKMEICTVVF
-215 TVILFLI
+215 FLL
-222 TIVLIIYIIIDTTG
+222 TIAVIIYLIADTTG

-253 TGRSATGRLKRKDEF
+253 TGRSAAGRLKRKDEF

-275 NSMAGTFDQVL
+275 NSMAATFDEVI
-286 GGVKGHGVELAED
+286 GAVKRHGLTLAGD
-299 VDAVM
+299 VDEVM
-304 GHLNELND
+304 EQLGELND
-312 EISSVSAATQELSA
+312 DISSVSAATEELSA

-362 VVNIHQRAEKAKRD
+362 VVSIHQRAQQAKKD
-376 TESNYQNAKNMKAE
+376 TESNYQNAKDMKAE
-390 ISGSLEQALEE
+390 ISGSLIQALEE

-440 KGFAVVADEIRLL
+440 KGFAVVADEIRSL
-453 AEQSRATVENIQQVT
+453 AEQSKVTAENIQQVT

-480 DSSRLLAFVAED
+480 DSSRLLNFVAED
-492 VSDSFHQFSDIADA
+492 VSKSFHQFTEIADA

-519 DFSAISEELLASIDG
+519 DFSAISEELLASIEG
-534 VIQSIND
+534 VLQSIND
-541 VSKASNEGANGTNEI
+541 VSKAANEGANGTNEI
-556 AQRASMIVQKSED
+556 AQRASNIVEKSEN
-569 VLSVMNEVGKAS
+569 VITVMNEVGDAS
-581 SEMREMVQKFTITE
+581 NEMREIVQKFIITE
-595 KKSQEKTE
+595 K
-603 EK
+603 

>member
-157 KEDGTENLP
+157 KEGGTENLP
-166 KRSYSRLYEPFGWV
+166 KRSYSRLYESFGWV

-191 EIVDGEKQIVDD
+191 EIVEGEKQTIGA
-203 TRNIWI
+203 TRNEWI
-209 TRMVFI
+209 MKMEICTVVF
-215 TVILFLI
+215 FLL
-222 TIVLIIYIIIDTTG
+222 TIAVIIYLIADTTG

-253 TGRSATGRLKRKDEF
+253 TGRSAAGRLKRKDEF

-275 NSMAGTFDQVL
+275 NSMAATFDEVI
-286 GGVKGHGVELAED
+286 GAVKRHGLTLAGD
-299 VDAVM
+299 VDEVM
-304 GHLNELND
+304 EQLGELND
-312 EISSVSAATQELSA
+312 DISSVSAATEELSA

-362 VVNIHQRAEKAKRD
+362 VVSIHQRAQQAKKD
-376 TESNYQNAKNMKAE
+376 TESNYQNAKDMKAE
-390 ISGSLEQALEE
+390 ISGSLIQALEE

-440 KGFAVVADEIRLL
+440 KGFAVVADEIRSL
-453 AEQSRATVENIQQVT
+453 AEQSKVTAENIQQVT

-480 DSSRLLAFVAED
+480 DSSRLLNFVAED
-492 VSDSFHQFSDIADA
+492 VSKSFHQFTEIADA

-519 DFSAISEELLASIDG
+519 DFSAISEELLASIEG
-534 VIQSIND
+534 VLQSIND
-541 VSKASNEGANGTNEI
+541 VSKAANEGANGTNEI
-556 AQRASMIVQKSED
+556 AQRASNIVEKSEN
-569 VLSVMNEVGKAS
+569 VITVMNEVGDAS
-581 SEMREMVQKFTITE
+581 NEMREIVQKFIITE
-595 KKSQEKTE
+595 K
-603 EK
+603 

>member
-157 KEDGTENLP
+157 KEGGTENLP

-191 EIVDGEKQIVDD
+191 EIVEGEKQTIGA
-203 TRNIWI
+203 TRNEWI
-209 TRMVFI
+209 MKMEICTVVFF
-215 TVILFLI
+215 LF
-222 TIVLIIYIIIDTTG
+222 TIAVIIYLIADTTG

-253 TGRSATGRLKRKDEF
+253 TGRSAAGRLKRKDEF

-275 NSMAGTFDQVL
+275 NSMAATFDEVI
-286 GGVKGHGVELAED
+286 GAVKRHGMTLAGD
-299 VDAVM
+299 VDEVM
-304 GHLNELND
+304 EQLGELND
-312 EISSVSAATQELSA
+312 DISSVSAATEELSA

-362 VVNIHQRAEKAKRD
+362 VVSIHQRAQQAKKD
-376 TESNYQNAKNMKAE
+376 TESKYQNAKDMKAE
-390 ISGSLEQALEE
+390 ISGSLIQALEE

-440 KGFAVVADEIRLL
+440 KGFAVVADEIRSL
-453 AEQSRATVENIQQVT
+453 AEQSKVTAENIQQVT

-480 DSSRLLAFVAED
+480 DSSRLLNFVAED
-492 VSDSFHQFSDIADA
+492 VSKSFHQFTEIADA

-519 DFSAISEELLASIDG
+519 DFSAISEELLASIEG
-534 VIQSIND
+534 VLQSIND
-541 VSKASNEGANGTNEI
+541 VSKAANEGANGTNEI
-556 AQRASMIVQKSED
+556 AQRASNIVEKSEN
-569 VLSVMNEVGKAS
+569 VITVMNEVGDAS
-581 SEMREMVQKFTITE
+581 NEMREIVQKFIITE
-595 KKSQEKTE
+595 K
-603 EK
+603 

>member
-1 MKNLKMSVKLSMIL
+1 MIL

-112 IVLLGSDTEGT
+112 IVLLGSATEGT

-135 MVKDIIAVGQQPD
+135 MVRDIIAVGQQPD

-157 KEDGTENLP
+157 KEGGTENLP

-191 EIVDGEKQIVDD
+191 EIVEGEKQTIGA
-203 TRNIWI
+203 TRNEWI
-209 TRMVFI
+209 MKMEICTVVF
-215 TVILFLI
+215 FLL
-222 TIVLIIYIIIDTTG
+222 TIAVIIYLIADTTG

-253 TGRSATGRLKRKDEF
+253 TGRSAAGRLKRKDEF

-275 NSMAGTFDQVL
+275 NSMAATFDEVI
-286 GGVKGHGVELAED
+286 GAVKRHGLTLAGD
-299 VDAVM
+299 VDEVM
-304 GHLNELND
+304 EQLGELND
-312 EISSVSAATQELSA
+312 DISSVSAATEELSA

-362 VVNIHQRAEKAKRD
+362 VVSIHQRAQQAKKD
-376 TESNYQNAKNMKAE
+376 TESNYQNAKDMKAE
-390 ISGSLEQALEE
+390 ISGSLIQALEE

-440 KGFAVVADEIRLL
+440 KGFAVVADEIRSL
-453 AEQSRATVENIQQVT
+453 AEQSKVTAENIQQVT

-480 DSSRLLAFVAED
+480 DSSRLLNFVAED
-492 VSDSFHQFSDIADA
+492 VSKSFHQFTEIADA

-519 DFSAISEELLASIDG
+519 DFSAISEELLASIEG
-534 VIQSIND
+534 VLQSIND
-541 VSKASNEGANGTNEI
+541 VSKAANEGANGTNEI
-556 AQRASMIVQKSED
+556 AQRASNIVEKSEN
-569 VLSVMNEVGKAS
+569 VITVMNEVGDAS
-581 SEMREMVQKFTITE
+581 NEMREIVQKFIITE
-595 KKSQEKTE
+595 K
-603 EK
+603 